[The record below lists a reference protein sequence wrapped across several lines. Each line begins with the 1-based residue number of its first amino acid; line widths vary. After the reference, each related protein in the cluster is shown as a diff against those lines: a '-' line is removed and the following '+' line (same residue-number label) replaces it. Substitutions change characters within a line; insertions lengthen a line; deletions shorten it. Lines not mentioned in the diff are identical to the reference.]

1 MQRPEKAPE
10 PSMEEILASIRKIIA
25 EEPIGT
31 RPEPTRRL
39 PEPDDSL
46 SGKGAGSPSDQSDEP
61 ANSLSARD
69 APRRD
74 SPPYSVEDALA
85 DLIDDSPLNRIRPAA
100 AKEDP
105 APTPHTRPAASPE
118 EDAQRSSWLFGRPG
132 ASPVQPPSDPQSEH
146 SRGTGGLL
154 GQLDSMRLPEQSGE
168 RVAEE
173 VSPKPS
179 APQRPSFANPL
190 FGGQTEGQRTSAGN
204 RTPLAPAQPHQEIP
218 RPGPAVAPVSGSPP
232 GQRAEDQGLTIPA
245 SAGSN
250 RHDPVLPQ
258 PSTRA
263 AEPARETRADP
274 AAAAHV
280 EPARPLSAPAE
291 RTHQGI
297 VRSETQAESEPVPV
311 AAAAKRTDA
320 SPLPAQAQGSSP
332 AAKPKA
338 EAGKNQSDAAA
349 QSDAPASAPVT
360 RTLEDTVAELLRPML
375 RDWLDSNMPRIV
387 EKALRVELS
396 ASGKGSDTTGPR

>member
-31 RPEPTRRL
+31 RPEPTPRL
-39 PEPDDSL
+39 PEPDHSL

-61 ANSLSARD
+61 AKSLSARD

-105 APTPHTRPAASPE
+105 APKPHTRPAAPAE

-146 SRGTGGLL
+146 GRGPAGLL
-154 GQLDSMRLPEQSGE
+154 GQLDPMRLPEQGGE
-168 RVAEE
+168 RAAED

-204 RTPLAPAQPHQEIP
+204 RTPLAPAQPHQEMP
-218 RPGPAVAPVSGSPP
+218 RPGSPVAPTSGSPA

-258 PSTRA
+258 PMARA
-263 AEPARETRADP
+263 TEPARETRADP
-274 AAAAHV
+274 AAAAQV
-280 EPARPLSAPAE
+280 APARPVSASAE
-291 RTHQGI
+291 RPHQGTA
-297 VRSETQAESEPVPV
+297 RSEPQAESEPISVP
-311 AAAAKRTDA
+311 AAAKRTDA
-320 SPLPAQAQGSSP
+320 SPLPALAQETSP
-332 AAKPKA
+332 AHKPKA

-349 QSDAPASAPVT
+349 QSDAPASPPAT

-396 ASGKGSDTTGPR
+396 ASGKGPDTTGSR